1 MWLGFDDNREQKGSS
16 GDAAW
21 AWRQFMIPVVKDMP
35 VQQFPP
41 KPVLNRNFKAPAGAF
56 LPPDPEAIKDF
67 EDLDAPPP
75 LDEGFGLEPAP
86 LSDEVV
92 PMPLTPGPTV
102 ELAPGLE
109 IIEPTVNPFE

>member
-1 MWLGFDDNREQKGSS
+1 
-16 GDAAW
+16 
-21 AWRQFMIPVVKDMP
+21 MIPIVKDMP
-35 VQQFPP
+35 VKEFPP

-56 LPPDPEAIKDF
+56 LPPDPDAIKNF
-67 EDLDAPPP
+67 EDLEAPPP
-75 LDEGFGLEPAP
+75 LNEGFAPAP
-86 LSDEVV
+86 APAPAPDVV